1 MTDQNKTDG
10 RYRIL
15 QSGAVLDTTSGKFV
29 ANPGGGKYA
38 ITPETSQQ
46 MHARKRELVQRHA
59 AEAIDEAA
67 IEEGQIPQNAP
78 PGTGWKGVVKKVT
91 QTLFKSENLR
101 GQAEAARFLGQAAG
115 YYNTPEGK
123 DESEFEQLRGLIRDL
138 AELSREIN
146 RAQAKQT
153 TNGDALANA
162 HEVIEIEAE

>member
-1 MTDQNKTDG
+1 MTDENKTDG

-15 QSGAVLDTTSGKFV
+15 ASGAVLDTTTGKFV

-46 MHARKRELVQRHA
+46 MHARKRELVQQHA

-67 IEEGQIPQNAP
+67 IEEGQIPHNAP
-78 PGTGWKGVVKKVT
+78 PGLGWKGVVKKVT
-91 QTLFKSENLR
+91 KTLLKSENLR

-115 YYNTPEGK
+115 YYNTPETEE
-123 DESEFEQLRGLIRDL
+123 ESAFEQVRGIIRDL

-146 RAQAKQT
+146 RAQDQPT
-153 TNGDALANA
+153 TQGD
-162 HEVIEIEAE
+162 VIEIEVVDTDAK